1 MDKELIGSE
10 ILYVLSFSDYRLDN
24 VSVSSI
30 YYKQNIYYIHV

>member
-10 ILYVLSFSDYRLDN
+10 ISFVTYRLDN

-30 YYKQNIYYIHV
+30 YKQNIYHIIYV